1 MVEIYFWNILEFN
14 IKYKNWF
21 NVLII
26 QFPSP
31 GQSWPVLPWSVGV
44 DAGGAEATAER
55 PLVQRV
61 ANMDHFLPSDTE
73 LSQQVDVVAAKTH
86 QDSF

>member
-1 MVEIYFWNILEFN
+1 MVEIYFWNISEVN

-31 GQSWPVLPWSVGV
+31 GQFLPWSVRV

-61 ANMDHFLPSDTE
+61 ANVDHFLPSDTE
-73 LSQQVDVVAAKTH
+73 LA
-86 QDSF
+86 